1 MFAGFNL
8 EINKKFF
15 ESEEESFFKYFEEI
29 GEKHLGDQ
37 KKEVENSLNKY
48 ISNNIIDGSRILND
62 WFPEVKAD
70 IFLSHSSGDKDLVN
84 ALAGWLNET
93 FKLKCF
99 VDSNVWGYAGN
110 IAELLNR
117 KYSNKRRDGQGG
129 SLYNHQDCLKVSEH
143 VNNMLNIALIK
154 MIDKCECI
162 FLLNTEKSIQMDV
175 DSKNLDIT
183 YSPWIYSELVCSQFI
198 RKRKLSE
205 HRDKVELL
213 YGEQYNI
220 YEAENKGMRIS
231 YEVPINHLIKINST
245 VLKKWSD
252 NYNGQCWYPL
262 DLLYN
267 EYIKDGD
274 RDYV

>member
-99 VDSNVWGYAGN
+99 VDSNVWGYAGD
-110 IAELLNR
+110 IAEL
-117 KYSNKRRDGQGG
+117 
-129 SLYNHQDCLKVSEH
+129 
-143 VNNMLNIALIK
+143 
-154 MIDKCECI
+154 
-162 FLLNTEKSIQMDV
+162 
-175 DSKNLDIT
+175 
-183 YSPWIYSELVCSQFI
+183 
-198 RKRKLSE
+198 
-205 HRDKVELL
+205 
-213 YGEQYNI
+213 
-220 YEAENKGMRIS
+220 
-231 YEVPINHLIKINST
+231 
-245 VLKKWSD
+245 
-252 NYNGQCWYPL
+252 
-262 DLLYN
+262 
-267 EYIKDGD
+267 
-274 RDYV
+274 

>member
-8 EINKKFF
+8 EIEKNFF
-15 ESEEESFFKYFEEI
+15 ESEEESFLKYVEI
-29 GEKHLGDQ
+29 GEKHLGNQ
-37 KKEVENSLNKY
+37 KKEIENSLNKY
-48 ISNNIIDGSRILND
+48 IRNNVIDGSRIQND

-93 FKLKCF
+93 FDLKCF

-110 IAELLNR
+110 ITELLNR
-117 KYSNKRRDGQGG
+117 KYSNKRSDGQGG
-129 SLYNHQDCLKVSEH
+129 DLYNHQDCLKVSEH

-162 FLLNTEKSIQMDV
+162 FLLNTEKSIQINV
-175 DSKNLDIT
+175 DSENMDIT
-183 YSPWIYSELVCSQFI
+183 YSPWIYSELVCSQLI
-198 RKRKLSE
+198 QKRKLSE
-205 HRDKVELL
+205 YRDELEHL
-213 YGEQYNI
+213 EEHYIYG
-220 YEAENKGMRIS
+220 AEDMRIS
-231 YEVPINHLIKINST
+231 YEVPIKHLVKIDTT
-245 VLKKWSD
+245 VLKKWRK

-267 EYIKDGD
+267 DYIKDGY